1 VVSGRGRRASL
12 PPPGWAPPERL
23 VITPEA
29 CTVLFIE
36 EKGRRSRLYD
46 FTKFPVAADVQRWMA
61 RCFARATGPRG
72 GAKRLNTANS
82 YYRLFAHLSRV
93 LASAQHPPA
102 TAGQITPA
110 RIAAFRLSLTPAS
123 LNNTIHRLRVLVRQD
138 DELPAETRRDICA
151 GRLPRR
157 PAPKIL
163 AYTEQERQQILIAAR
178 ADSRKARDRIHGA
191 RELLDRYRRGEVAGM
206 DQRERRTAQALDV
219 LDRTGDLPRHD
230 CGAVP
235 DWAQDIGGARGLL
248 PMLCLTL
255 MEAAAFAVLLV
266 DMTGENSGTIIDW
279 PAAHF
284 RPDGGPGDQAVALVE
299 ETKPRRGPYREHMIA
314 ALEDL
319 PGELAGVLAGDGER
333 RLFRSPLR
341 AYSLLL
347 DLTSLARRHG
357 GFDVAF
363 AYVAISGTGK
373 WRTGMNSCYVGRRA
387 AEHGFPQPPSSR
399 PGRPGKPR
407 PAPADTAKPPVL
419 LLRLRQTA
427 IERGRRPI
435 AHSRDTMNDHYLR
448 RSPQVVKE
456 SQDIVREALDDEIAR
471 ARSVQGIPVF
481 TPDFLARADAGPAG
495 AAAEMGVDAMT
506 LKRIIAREQDTVLAS
521 CTDHLSSPHNEP
533 GDPCSASFL
542 ACPGCPNARA
552 LPHQLPLQVIVHDHL
567 KTLRADL
574 PPRGWEHR
582 FGEAFSRLT
591 SLLGHYTPEDRAAAR
606 DRITPEDRHL
616 ADDLLSGRLDLR

>member
-1 VVSGRGRRASL
+1 MV
-12 PPPGWAPPERL
+12 
-23 VITPEA
+23 TPET
-29 CTVLFIE
+29 CTVLFTE
-36 EKGRRSRLYD
+36 EKGHRSRLYD
-46 FTKFPVAADVQRWMA
+46 FTKLPVAADVQRWMA

-82 YYRLFAHLSRV
+82 YYMLFAHLSRV

-102 TAGQITPA
+102 TVGQIAPA
-110 RIAAFRLSLTPAS
+110 HIAAFRLSLTPAS
-123 LNNTIHRLRVLVRQD
+123 LNNSIHRLRTLVRHD
-138 DELPAETRRDICA
+138 DELPAGTRRCICA

-157 PAPKIL
+157 PVAKIL
-163 AYTEQERQQILIAAR
+163 AYTEQERQQILGAAR
-178 ADSRKARDRIHGA
+178 ADIRKARDRIHGA
-191 RELLDRYRRGEVAGM
+191 RELLDRYRRGEAARL

-230 CGAVP
+230 CGAIP
-235 DWAQDIGGARGLL
+235 DWAQDVGGAHGLL
-248 PMLCLTL
+248 PMLCLTR

-266 DMTGENSGTIIDW
+266 DMTGENFGTIIDW

-284 RPDGGPGDQAVALVE
+284 RPDGGLGDQAVALVE
-299 ETKPRRGPYREHMIA
+299 ETKPRRGPNREHMVA

-319 PGELAGVLAGDGER
+319 PGEVAGVLADDGES

-347 DLTSLARRHG
+347 DLTSLARRRG

-363 AYVAISGTGK
+363 AYVAISGAAK
-373 WRTGMNSCYVGRRA
+373 WRAGMNSFYVGRW
-387 AEHGFPQPPSSR
+387 AEDHGFPQPPPSR
-399 PGRPGKPR
+399 PDRPGMPR
-407 PAPADTAKPPVL
+407 SAPADTAKPPVL

-456 SQDIVREALDDEIAR
+456 SQDIVREALNDEIAK

-481 TPDFLARADAGPAG
+481 TPDFLDRAGTDPAG

-506 LKRIIAREQDTVLAS
+506 LKRIVAREQ
-521 CTDHLSSPHNEP
+521 
-533 GDPCSASFL
+533 
-542 ACPGCPNARA
+542 
-552 LPHQLPLQVIVHDHL
+552 
-567 KTLRADL
+567 
-574 PPRGWEHR
+574 EHR
-582 FGEAFSRLT
+582 PGLLHRSPRQPAQRAGRPVRRLLPGLPGLPECPRPAASAPGPGRRPRPPQDAAGRPVPSGLGGRAPPT
-591 SLLGHYTPEDRAAAR
+591 RSPRAPSATAAPRRQPASAPSSTATRRPGPLPALLQEPPD
-606 DRITPEDRHL
+606 
-616 ADDLLSGRLDLR
+616 GRPAT

>member
-1 VVSGRGRRASL
+1 MSGRGRRASQ
-12 PPPGWAPPERL
+12 PPAGWEPPERL
-23 VITPEA
+23 VVTPDT

-46 FTKFPVAADVQRWMA
+46 FTRFPVAADVQRWMA

-72 GAKRLNTANS
+72 GAKRLATANS
-82 YYRLFAHLSRV
+82 YYGVFAQLSRV

-102 TAGQITPA
+102 SAREITPA
-110 RIAAFRLSLTPAS
+110 HIAAFRLALTPAS
-123 LNNTIHRLRVLVRQD
+123 FNNTIHGLRTLVRHD
-138 DELPAETRRDICA
+138 DELPAQTRRDICA

-157 PAPKIL
+157 PATTIGG
-163 AYTEQERQQILIAAR
+163 YTGQERQQILIAAR
-178 ADSRKARDRIHGA
+178 ADIRKARDRIHGA
-191 RELLDRYRRGEVAGM
+191 RELLGRYRRGEVAGL

-248 PMLCLTL
+248 PMLCLTP

-266 DMTGENSGTIIDW
+266 DMTGENFGTIIDW

-284 RPDGGPGDQAVALVE
+284 RPDGGLGDQAVALVE
-299 ETKPRRGPYREHMIA
+299 ETKPRRGPYREHMVA

-319 PGELAGVLAGDGER
+319 PGELAGVLADDGER
-333 RLFRSPLR
+333 RLFLSPLR

-363 AYVAISGTGK
+363 AYGTISGTAR
-373 WRTGMNSCYVGRRA
+373 WRAGMHSYYVGRWA
-387 AEHGFPQPPSSR
+387 GGHGFPQPPSSR
-399 PGRPGKPR
+399 PDRPGKPK
-407 PAPADTAKPPVL
+407 PVLADTAKPPVL

-456 SQDIVREALDDEIAR
+456 SQDIVREALNEEITK

-481 TPDFLARADAGPAG
+481 TPGFMARADADPAA
-495 AAAEMGVDAMT
+495 AAAEMGVDTMT

-521 CTDHLSSPHNEP
+521 CADHLNSPHSEP
-533 GDPCSASFL
+533 GEACSASFL
-542 ACPGCPNARA
+542 ACLGCPNARA
-552 LPHQLPLQVIVHDHL
+552 LPHQLPVQVLVHEHL
-567 KTLRADL
+567 NALRANV
-574 PPRGWEHR
+574 PAQAWEHR

-591 SLLGHYTPEDRAAAR
+591 SLLGYYTPEDRGAAR

-616 ADDLLSGRLDLR
+616 TVDLLSGRLDLR

>member
-1 VVSGRGRRASL
+1 VV
-12 PPPGWAPPERL
+12 
-23 VITPEA
+23 TPNT
-29 CTVLFIE
+29 CTVLFTE

-46 FTKFPVAADVQRWMA
+46 FTKLPVAGDVQRWMA

-82 YYRLFAHLSRV
+82 YYRLFAHLARV
-93 LASAQHPPA
+93 LASAQRPPA

-110 RIAAFRLSLTPAS
+110 HIAAFRLSLTPAS
-123 LNNTIHRLRVLVRQD
+123 LNNSIHRLRTLVRQD

-157 PAPKIL
+157 PVAKVL
-163 AYTEQERQQILIAAR
+163 AYTEQERQQILVAAR
-178 ADSRKARDRIHGA
+178 ADIRKARDRIRGA
-191 RELLDRYRRGEVAGM
+191 RELLGRYRRGEVAGL

-219 LDRTGDLPRHD
+219 LDRTGDLPRQV

-248 PMLCLTL
+248 PMLCLTR

-266 DMTGENSGTIIDW
+266 DMTGENFGTIIDW

-284 RPDGGPGDQAVALVE
+284 RPDGGLGGQAVALVE

-319 PGELAGVLAGDGER
+319 PGEMADVLADDGER

-363 AYVAISGTGK
+363 AYVAISGAAK
-373 WRTGMNSCYVGRRA
+373 WRAGMNSYYVGRW
-387 AEHGFPQPPSSR
+387 AEDHGFPQPPSNR
-399 PGRPGKPR
+399 PDRPGKPK
-407 PAPADTAKPPVL
+407 PAPADTSKPPVL

-435 AHSRDTMNDHYLR
+435 AHTRDTMNDHYLR
-448 RSPQVVKE
+448 RSPQVVRE
-456 SQDIVREALDDEIAR
+456 SQDIVREALNDEIAK
-471 ARSVQGIPVF
+471 ARSVQCIPVF
-481 TPDFLARADAGPAG
+481 TPGFLARAGTDPAG
-495 AAAEMGVDAMT
+495 AAAEMGLDTMT

-521 CTDHLSSPHNEP
+521 CTNHLSSPHDHP

-542 ACPGCPNARA
+542 ACLGCPNARA
-552 LPHQLPLQVIVHDHL
+552 LPHQLPVQVVVHDHL

-574 PPRGWEHR
+574 PPRAWEHR

-606 DRITPEDRHL
+606 DRVAPEDRHL